1 MQNKGKISQVIGPVV
16 DIRFNEGELPNLNNA
31 VNIMMPDRV
40 LVVEVAQHVGDDVVR
55 CISMGSTDGC
65 VRGMEAIDTGAAIST
80 PVGREVLGRMFNVLG
95 ETIDGLGDMDK
106 SVRRM
111 PIHRAAPSFDEQ
123 QTSAE
128 MLETGIKVVDLLCPY
143 IKGGKVGLFGG
154 AGVGKTV
161 VMQELIHN
169 IATEHGGLSV
179 VAGVGERTREGND
192 L

>member
-80 PVGREVLGRMFNVLG
+80 PVGRDVLGRMFNVLG

-161 VMQELIHN
+161 VMQ
-169 IATEHGGLSV
+169 
-179 VAGVGERTREGND
+179 
-192 L
+192 

>member
-31 VNIMMPDRV
+31 VSIVMQDRL
-40 LVVEVAQHVGDDVVR
+40 LVVEVSQHVGDDVVR

-65 VRGMEAIDTGAAIST
+65 VRGMEAIDTGAPIST
-80 PVGREVLGRMFNVLG
+80 PVGREVLGRVFNVLG
-95 ETIDGLGDMDK
+95 ETIDGLGEIDK

-161 VMQELIHN
+161 DRK
-169 IATEHGGLSV
+169 SV
-179 VAGVGERTREGND
+179 V
-192 L
+192 